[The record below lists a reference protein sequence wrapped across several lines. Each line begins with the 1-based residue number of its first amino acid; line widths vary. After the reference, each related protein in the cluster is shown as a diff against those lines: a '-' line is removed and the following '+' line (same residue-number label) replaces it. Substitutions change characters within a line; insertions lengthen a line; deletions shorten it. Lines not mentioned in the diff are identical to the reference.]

1 MHRTALLVLA
11 LLALGACATH
21 PGKVGFVR
29 GAADRTD
36 VLARTEAGAVRGMQ
50 GDGLRAFL
58 GVPYAAPPLG
68 DLRWRSPQPV
78 QPWEGVR
85 DATRIGADCT
95 QAIGRKAILGGG
107 GGFVVGDEDCLY
119 LNVYAPAGDAEARP
133 VMVYLPGGAFTIGSG
148 ANYDP
153 SRLARSPRGKP
164 EDDEGRVVVTV
175 NYRLGA
181 LGWLAHPD
189 FAADG
194 EGVGGNWGLLDQQA
208 ALRWVQ
214 DNIAAFGGDP
224 GDVTLFAESAGAWT
238 ACHLMTSPASEGL
251 WSRVILQSGSC
262 LEPGAL
268 WSADEVAQ
276 GGEAFAASV
285 GCGGEREEVR
295 ACLRRTPASRL
306 ARAASTRQGL
316 NGPGSW
322 GPVYGDAAVPEA
334 PPAAFVHGRF
344 VKTPVIVGSNAD
356 EGRLFATEVRDQ
368 DRYDKETVWMYGEHG
383 PEVLARYPVEGEA
396 FGLTMAKSFTD
407 QKFACPA
414 HALRTVL
421 AAHVP
426 VWGYEFADPDAP
438 IAAPSWLFPYD
449 MGAYHASEL
458 TYVFGTRWAFA
469 DPAAFTPEQRQLS
482 ERMMRAWAGFGHD
495 GFPTDWPRAKAD
507 GSAVRV
513 FAPGGD
519 RVDDAFA
526 QRHDCDFWATT
537 IFGPVAPNSG
547 AAR

>member
-1 MHRTALLVLA
+1 MRRLLLSVLCLA
-11 LLALGACATH
+11 LTACATH

-29 GAADRTD
+29 GAADRSD
-36 VLARTEAGAVRGMQ
+36 VVARTRAGVVRGME
-50 GDGLRAFL
+50 GEGLRVFL
-58 GVPYAAPPLG
+58 GVPYAAPPTG
-68 DLRWRSPQPV
+68 DLRWRSPRPV
-78 QPWEGVR
+78 EPWTGER

-95 QAIGRKAILGGG
+95 QAIGRKAMVGGG

-119 LNVYAPAGDAEARP
+119 LNIYAPAVPDRGVGDDEIPQARP
-133 VMVYLPGGAFTIGSG
+133 VMVFLPGGAFTIGSG

-153 SRLARSPRGKP
+153 SRLAR
-164 EDDEGRVVVTV
+164 EQGRVLVTV

-194 EGVGGNWGLLDQQA
+194 EGLGGNWGLLDQQA
-208 ALRWVQ
+208 ALRWVR

-224 GDVTLFAESAGAWT
+224 KDVTLFAESAGAWT

-251 WSRVILQSGSC
+251 WNRVILQSGSC
-262 LEPGAL
+262 IEPTSL
-268 WSADEVAQ
+268 WSAGEVAE
-276 GGEAFAASV
+276 GGDAFAASV
-285 GCGGEREEVR
+285 GCEDEDVR

-306 ARAASTRQGL
+306 ARAASKRQGI

-344 VKTPVIVGSNAD
+344 VRTPVIIGSNAD

-368 DRYDKETVWMYGEHG
+368 DRYDKETVWMYGEYG
-383 PEVLARYPVEGEA
+383 PAVLERYPVEDGT
-396 FGLTMAKSFTD
+396 FGLTMARSFTD

-414 HALRTVL
+414 HALRQVL

-426 VWGYEFADPDAP
+426 VRGYEFADPAP
-438 IAAPSWLFPYD
+438 PLAAPSWLFPYD

-458 TYVFGTRWAFA
+458 TYVFGARWLFA
-469 DPAAFTPEQRQLS
+469 DPARFTPDQRALS
-482 ERMMRAWAGFGHD
+482 DRMMQAWAGFGHD
-495 GFPTDWPRAKAD
+495 GFPAGWKRVGAD
-507 GSAVRV
+507 GGPVRV
-513 FAPGGD
+513 LAPDGD
-519 RVDDAFA
+519 RMDGGFGE
-526 QRHDCDFWATT
+526 RHHCAFWATT
-537 IFGPVAPNSG
+537 VFGPVAPRPP
-547 AAR
+547 A

>member
-1 MHRTALLVLA
+1 MRRLLLPVLCLA
-11 LLALGACATH
+11 LSACATH

-29 GAADRTD
+29 SAADRAD
-36 VLARTEAGAVRGMQ
+36 VVARTEAGAVRGLE
-50 GDGLRAFL
+50 GAGLRVFL

-78 QPWEGVR
+78 QPWTGER
-85 DATRIGADCT
+85 DATRIGSDCT
-95 QAIGRKAILGGG
+95 QALGRKSVIGGG
-107 GGFVVGDEDCLY
+107 GGIVVGDEDCLY
-119 LNVYAPAGDAEARP
+119 LNIYAPAEEAAAARP

-153 SRLARSPRGKP
+153 SRLAR
-164 EDDEGRVVVTV
+164 EQGRVVVTV

-181 LGWLAHPD
+181 LGWLAHPA
-189 FAADG
+189 FAQDG

-214 DNIAAFGGDP
+214 ANIAAFGGDP
-224 GDVTLFAESAGAWT
+224 DDVTLFAESAGAWT

-262 LEPGAL
+262 IEPTAL

-276 GGEAFAASV
+276 GGGAFADSV
-285 GCGGEREEVR
+285 GCEGEDVR
-295 ACLRRTPASRL
+295 ACLRRTPAARL

-334 PPAAFVHGRF
+334 PPAAFLHGRF

-383 PEVLARYPVEGEA
+383 PAVLERYPVEDGT
-396 FGLTMAKSFTD
+396 FGLTMARSFTA

-414 HALRTVL
+414 HALRRVL

-426 VWGYEFADPDAP
+426 VWGYEFADADAP
-438 IAAPSWLFPYD
+438 IVLPSWMLPYD
-449 MGAYHASEL
+449 MGAYHASEVA
-458 TYVFGTRWAFA
+458 YVFGTKWLFA
-469 DPAAFTPEQRQLS
+469 DPARFTPAQRALS
-482 ERMMRAWAGFGHD
+482 DRMMQAWAGFGHD
-495 GFPTDWPRAKAD
+495 AFPAGWAPV
-507 GSAVRV
+507 GEGGGPVRV
-513 FAPGGD
+513 FDPAGD
-519 RVDDAFA
+519 RMDGAFDR
-526 QRHDCDFWATT
+526 RHRCEFWATT
-537 IFGPVAPNSG
+537 VFGPVAP
-547 AAR
+547 RD